1 MARTFLAVVAII
13 FDALALLLILL
24 TFIFGKLV
32 GPGAIA
38 AGVFAGLL
46 VLNVVAVA
54 LGAWG
59 RPRLRRDD
67 AATIFS

>member
-1 MARTFLAVVAII
+1 MARTILAVVTII

-24 TFIFGKLV
+24 TFIIGKLV

-46 VLNVVAVA
+46 LFNVLAVA
-54 LGAWG
+54 LGTWG
-59 RPRLRRDD
+59 RPRPRQDD
-67 AATIFS
+67 TAGIFS